1 MFSTI
6 IFFIYGFKTK
16 VNIKYSHKHLF
27 RLSENRTQNYFML
40 SLTEKDEISIFSNKS
55 VGSNIT
61 PTKLLKLL
69 VNDISS
75 QLADISNMSFTSGV
89 FPSALKIAKV
99 VRIHKK
105 D

>member
-1 MFSTI
+1 MKFP
-6 IFFIYGFKTK
+6 
-16 VNIKYSHKHLF
+16 LF
-27 RLSENRTQNYFML
+27 LINQL
-40 SLTEKDEISIFSNKS
+40 GLTLH
-55 VGSNIT
+55 